1 MVLCTYVCPRV
12 LHFRKT
18 RVKSKNS
25 NVENKTSAAEFKS
38 EAESPQKMGSRKLSQ
53 AEFHTDSSDKVE
65 EADN

>member
-1 MVLCTYVCPRV
+1 MVLCTFVCPRV

-25 NVENKTSAAEFKS
+25 NVETKSSAAEFKS
-38 EAESPQKMGSRKLSQ
+38 DPESSQQMGSRKLSQ

-65 EADN
+65 ETDN

>member
-25 NVENKTSAAEFKS
+25 NVENKTSGTEFKS
-38 EAESPQKMGSRKLSQ
+38 EAESPLQMGSRTLSQ

-65 EADN
+65 EEDN

>member
-18 RVKSKNS
+18 RVKSKNE
-25 NVENKTSAAEFKS
+25 ENKTSAAEFKS